1 MARINLLPW
10 REERRKLRQN
20 EFYALLG
27 AAAAAG
33 LLVFA
38 GIWYHY
44 KMQIDGQLDRNGY
57 LTAQITLLD
66 AKIKKIEELDKRRA
80 MLIAR
85 KNVIEQLQANRWQ
98 LVRIFDDLVR
108 TMPEGVRLTAVKAT
122 GEQLQIDGV
131 AESNARV
138 SSYMKNLE
146 VANLIKDPDLAGTYA
161 TGPDRRSRYVFT
173 LRVTIRK
180 PDTAEGEGEGAGE
193 VATPVTAT
201 TPVTTAKESA

>member
-20 EFYALLG
+20 EFYAMLG
-27 AAAAAG
+27 AAAIAG

-38 GIWYHY
+38 GIWYQY
-44 KMQIDGQLDRNGY
+44 KLQIDGQLDRNAY
-57 LTAQITLLD
+57 LTAQIKLLD
-66 AKIKKIEELDKRRA
+66 EKIKKIEELDKRRA
-80 MLIAR
+80 TLIAR

-108 TMPEGVRLTAVKAT
+108 TIPEGVRLTAVKAT

-146 VANLIKDPDLAGTYA
+146 VANLIKDPDLAIVEA
-161 TGPDRRSRYVFT
+161 KGPDRRSRYVFT
-173 LRVTIRK
+173 LRVTIKK
-180 PDTAEGEGEGAGE
+180 PAGSEEGTE
-193 VATPVTAT
+193 ATTT
-201 TPVTTAKESA
+201 TPVAGPLKPREGSA

>member
-20 EFYALLG
+20 EFYTILAG
-27 AAAAAG
+27 AAVAG

-38 GIWYHY
+38 GIWYQY
-44 KMQIDGQLDRNGY
+44 KLQIDGQLDRNQY
-57 LTAQITLLD
+57 LTDQIALLD
-66 AKIKKIEELDKRRA
+66 EKIKKIEELDRRRA
-80 MLIAR
+80 TLIAR

-108 TMPEGVRLTAVKAT
+108 TMPDGVRLTSVKAS
-122 GEQLQIDGV
+122 GEQLTLEGV

-146 VANLIKDPDLAGTYA
+146 VANLIKDPDLAIVEA
-161 TGPDRRSRYVFT
+161 KGPDRRSRYVFT
-173 LRVTIRK
+173 LRVTIKK
-180 PDTAEGEGEGAGE
+180 PQTDEEAAAGE
-193 VATPVTAT
+193 APVA
-201 TPVTTAKESA
+201 ESAVNAPGGSA

>member
-27 AAAAAG
+27 AAAIAG

-57 LTAQITLLD
+57 LTAQIALLD
-66 AKIKKIEELDKRRA
+66 EKIKKIEELDKRRA

-180 PDTAEGEGEGAGE
+180 PDTAEGGGEAE
-193 VATPVTAT
+193 AATPAPVTST
-201 TPVTTAKESA
+201 TPVIAAEESA

>member
-10 REERRKLRQN
+10 REERRKVRQN
-20 EFYALLG
+20 EFYAILG
-27 AAAAAG
+27 AAAIAA
-33 LLVFA
+33 LLVFG
-38 GIWYHY
+38 GIWYNN
-44 KMQIDGQLDRNGY
+44 KLQVDGQLARNAY
-57 LTAQITLLD
+57 LTEQIKLLD
-66 AKIKKIEELDKRRA
+66 DKIKKIEELDRRRGQ
-80 MLIAR
+80 LIAR

-108 TMPEGVRLTAVKAT
+108 TIPDGVRLTSVKAT

-146 VANLIKDPDLAGTYA
+146 VANLVTNPDLAGTYA

-173 LRVTIRK
+173 LRVTIKK
-180 PDTAEGEGEGAGE
+180 PEGVEEGEAAPAQPAASTA
-193 VATPVTAT
+193 VAPRG
-201 TPVTTAKESA
+201 SA

>member
-20 EFYALLG
+20 EFYAMLG
-27 AAAAAG
+27 AAAIAG

-38 GIWYHY
+38 GIWYQY
-44 KMQIDGQLDRNGY
+44 KLQIDGQIDRNAY
-57 LTAQITLLD
+57 LTAQIKLLD
-66 AKIKKIEELDKRRA
+66 EKIKKIEELDKRRA
-80 MLIAR
+80 TLIAR

-108 TMPEGVRLTAVKAT
+108 TMPDGVRLTSVKAS
-122 GEQLQIDGV
+122 GEQLTLEGV

-146 VANLIKDPDLAGTYA
+146 VANLIKDPDLAIVEA
-161 TGPDRRSRYVFT
+161 KGPDRRSRYVFT
-173 LRVTIRK
+173 LRVTIKK
-180 PDTAEGEGEGAGE
+180 PEGAEDGTE
-193 VATPVTAT
+193 ATT
-201 TPVTTAKESA
+201 TPVAVAIPAREGSA

>member
-20 EFYALLG
+20 EFYTMLG
-27 AAAAAG
+27 AAAIAG

-38 GIWYHY
+38 GIWYQY
-44 KMQIDGQLDRNGY
+44 KLQIDGQLDRNAY
-57 LTAQITLLD
+57 LQTQINLLND
-66 AKIKKIEELDKRRA
+66 KIKKIEELDRRRA
-80 MLIAR
+80 TLIAR

-108 TMPEGVRLTAVKAT
+108 TIPEGVRLTAVKAT
-122 GEQLQIDGV
+122 GDQLQLDGV

-146 VANLIKDPDLAGTYA
+146 VANLIQEPDLAIVEA
-161 TGPDRRSRYVFT
+161 KGPDRRSRYVFT
-173 LRVTIRK
+173 LRVKIKK
-180 PDTAEGEGEGAGE
+180 PAGTEGEEGG
-193 VATPVTAT
+193 TAPT
-201 TPVTTAKESA
+201 TTTAVAANAARGSA

>member
-10 REERRKLRQN
+10 REERRKVRQN
-20 EFYALLG
+20 EFYAILG
-27 AAAAAG
+27 AAAIAA
-33 LLVFA
+33 LLVFG
-38 GIWYHY
+38 GIWYNY
-44 KMQIDGQLDRNGY
+44 KLQVDGQLARNAY
-57 LTAQITLLD
+57 LTEQIKLLD
-66 AKIKKIEELDKRRA
+66 DKIKKIEELDRRRGQ
-80 MLIAR
+80 LIAR

-108 TMPEGVRLTAVKAT
+108 TIPDGVRLTSVKAT

-146 VANLIKDPDLAGTYA
+146 VANLVTNPDLAGTYA

-173 LRVTIRK
+173 LRVTIKK
-180 PDTAEGEGEGAGE
+180 PEGVEEGEAAPAQPAASTA
-193 VATPVTAT
+193 VAPRG
-201 TPVTTAKESA
+201 SA

>member
-20 EFYALLG
+20 EFYAMLG
-27 AAAAAG
+27 AAAIAG

-38 GIWYHY
+38 GIWYQY
-44 KMQIDGQLDRNGY
+44 KLQIDGQLDRNAY
-57 LTAQITLLD
+57 LTAQIKLLD
-66 AKIKKIEELDKRRA
+66 EKIKKIEDLDKRRA
-80 MLIAR
+80 TLIAR

-108 TMPEGVRLTAVKAT
+108 TMPDGVRLTSVKAS
-122 GEQLQIDGV
+122 GEQLTLEGV

-146 VANLIKDPDLAGTYA
+146 VANLIKDPDLAIVEA
-161 TGPDRRSRYVFT
+161 KGPDRRSRFVFT
-173 LRVTIRK
+173 VRVTIKK
-180 PDTAEGEGEGAGE
+180 PEGTEDPAATAPAQP
-193 VATPVTAT
+193 AASITAV
-201 TPVTTAKESA
+201 PRGSA

>member
-10 REERRKLRQN
+10 REERRKVRQN
-20 EFYALLG
+20 EFYAMLG
-27 AAAAAG
+27 AAAIAG
-33 LLVFA
+33 LLVFG
-38 GIWYHY
+38 GIWYNY
-44 KMQIDGQLDRNGY
+44 KLQIDGQLERNAY
-57 LTAQITLLD
+57 LTEQIRLLD
-66 AKIKKIEELDKRRA
+66 DKIKKIEELDRRRA
-80 MLIAR
+80 QLIAR

-108 TMPEGVRLTAVKAT
+108 TIPDGVRLTSVKAS
-122 GEQLQIDGV
+122 GEQLTLDGV

-173 LRVTIRK
+173 LRVTIKK
-180 PDTAEGEGEGAGE
+180 PEGAEEGTE
-193 VATPVTAT
+193 TAPAQPAASVAAAPRG
-201 TPVTTAKESA
+201 SA